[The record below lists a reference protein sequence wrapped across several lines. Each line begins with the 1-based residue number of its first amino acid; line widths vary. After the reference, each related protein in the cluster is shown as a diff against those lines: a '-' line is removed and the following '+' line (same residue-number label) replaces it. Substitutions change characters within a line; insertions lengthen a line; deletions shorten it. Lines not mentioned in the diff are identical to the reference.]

1 MTPTQR
7 SIAHMKARGYT
18 VAIVERW
25 NQFARIRQDLFG
37 FGDLLCIQAAY
48 PPMIVQVTASGV
60 SARLKKIAAEPR
72 HVIWLNA
79 CGVIE
84 VHGWTKKGAK
94 GKRKTY
100 QIRIVPVT
108 LEERA

>member
-18 VAIVERW
+18 VAIVEKW

-37 FGDLLCIQAAY
+37 FGDLLCIQEHC
-48 PPMIVQVTASGV
+48 PPVMVQTTSSGV
-60 SARLKKIAAEPR
+60 SARLKKIADEPR
-72 HVIWLNA
+72 HITWMKA
-79 CGVIE
+79 GCKIE

-100 QIRIVPVT
+100 QIRIVEVS
-108 LEERA
+108 